1 MVIVAALLSSS
12 RCWEV
17 SVEEFLG
24 EPTQFFFIKI
34 KSNKSNKTGE
44 GLYVKTRS
52 SGDDTG
58 AILNAILFQ
67 KVFTEC

>member
-24 EPTQFFFIKI
+24 EPKEFFFIKI
-34 KSNKSNKTGE
+34 KSNKSNKTDE
-44 GLYVKTRS
+44 YTTLVST
-52 SGDDTG
+52 
-58 AILNAILFQ
+58 
-67 KVFTEC
+67 